1 MEATYM
7 INKIAVLNRIL
18 KDRIVAIVRA
28 ENPEEAR
35 KIADAC
41 LEGGIHSIEI
51 TFTVPHA
58 DKVIETLSGEYDR
71 DTLLVGAGTV
81 LDSETA
87 RIAILS
93 GAQYIVTPSLN
104 IGTVKL
110 CNRYQIP
117 IMAGAMTVKD
127 IIEAM
132 ECGTDIVKI
141 FPGESLGPTFLK
153 AVRGPLPYAPLMPT
167 GGVNLDN
174 VTEWFKA
181 GAVAVGVGGSLTAG
195 AKSGDFKSITETAK
209 KFVEKIKIFME

>member
-1 MEATYM
+1 MV
-7 INKIAVLNRIL
+7 NKIAILNRIL

-28 ENPEEAR
+28 DNPEEAR
-35 KIADAC
+35 KTVDAC

-58 DKVIETLSGEYDR
+58 DKVIETLSNEYDR
-71 DTLLVGAGTV
+71 DTLLIGAGTV

-87 RIAILS
+87 RIAIMS

-104 IGTVKL
+104 IRTVQL

-117 IMAGAMTVKD
+117 IMAGAMTIKE
-127 IIEAM
+127 IIEAI
-132 ECGTDIVKI
+132 EYGTDIVKI
-141 FPGESLGPTFLK
+141 FPGESLGPAFLK
-153 AVRGPLPYAPLMPT
+153 AVKGPLPYVPMMPT

-174 VTEWFKA
+174 VIEWFKA

-195 AKSGDFKSITETAK
+195 AKNGDFKSVTERAK
-209 KFVEKIKIFME
+209 KFVEKIKTFME